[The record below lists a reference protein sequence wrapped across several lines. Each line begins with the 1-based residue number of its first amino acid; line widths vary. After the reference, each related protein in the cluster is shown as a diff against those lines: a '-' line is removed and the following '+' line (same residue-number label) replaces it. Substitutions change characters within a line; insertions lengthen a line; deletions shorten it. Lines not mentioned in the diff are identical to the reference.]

1 MFLYS
6 DVTVSTILRKISS
19 VLNAPRTL
27 SCLVLSGCLSGY
39 GTAWS
44 AAGPNVPSAQKHEQ
58 RGQHGQRGQHEE
70 QRQRRQYIEPLAN
83 GRRTIVLQTVGVPAL
98 TVPPSK
104 ESLPEQAEKAAP
116 AEDSI
121 QRSVTKNSLPPEDV
135 KRERL
140 IALGKLWAL
149 IKFFHPYLAY
159 KAIDWDGAFAEAIA
173 KVETADNDQKFALAV
188 EGLLGVLHDPVT
200 KVFRPGDLNAVNGVI
215 GVLPGSGEVTISI
228 SESPDHHYPL
238 VEKAK
243 DGIFVVHFADCNETE
258 EQAKKEL
265 NAANH
270 AMSEAR
276 GLVFDLRGESGS
288 LSEEDLYRLV
298 DDSGLRDQLLAF
310 NVKAPTKRSRI
321 HFGYAPD
328 KGITSGEY
336 YSAFKVTDA
345 QFPKPSKAVPGKA
358 LAFVVDSHSH
368 LSDMAVALQHAGK
381 AYVVAEPDFD
391 EANIV
396 SVRQLQLPGGITVRV
411 RMSEIVFPDGS
422 IGFQPNKV
430 VRPGQDP
437 STDQP
442 LQSALAWVREGKSG
456 SSVSETTKMPASSE
470 STPASSE
477 STPARSKSTPAPSET
492 TPAVRSVET
501 NDYPSESYRILAAF
515 KIWAVFN
522 YFFPYKD
529 LMPVAWDTVL
539 ADSIPSFQS
548 ARNAQEYALAVAHMV
563 SFVHDSHAFVAADVL
578 GKYFGKAGP
587 PFECRFVEHQMVVTN
602 FVDRLAGEA
611 SGIKIGDVILEIDGQ
626 PVQMRAARIAQS
638 LSVSTAQA
646 LAIKVCER
654 VLSGADGSLAAVTVN
669 DGSLAKKTISVL
681 RKWDWPKT
689 EPTDSEIVR
698 VLPGN
703 IGYVN
708 LNHLKSNMID
718 SMFDKCKD
726 TKAIIFDMRG
736 YPHSTA
742 LPIAA
747 RLAQKD
753 DIPAAKFIQPILLEP
768 SDRSGDCL
776 ILGQKQEFM
785 QLIPK
790 TPESKYQGK
799 TVMLMDARTEG
810 AAEHLGL
817 FLKAANGTVFVG
829 SATSGTV
836 GTVTDFYVPGGIL
849 IGLAGQA
856 VVFPDGKQIQ
866 RKGLTPDVEARPT
879 IAGVRAGKDEV
890 LDKAIEYLT
899 KSSVPPAP
907 ASTK

>member
-1 MFLYS
+1 MFRDS
-6 DVTVSTILRKISS
+6 DVAVTTMLRKSRR
-19 VLNAPRTL
+19 VFNAHSAV
-27 SCLVLSGCLSGY
+27 SCLILCGCLGGY

-44 AAGPNVPSAQKHEQ
+44 ASGPNLPSTQQPEQ
-58 RGQHGQRGQHEE
+58 
-70 QRQRRQYIEPLAN
+70 QRQQSQSIEPLA
-83 GRRTIVLQTVGVPAL
+83 GSRRTIVLQTVGVPAL

-104 ESLPEQAEKAAP
+104 ESLPAPAEKTEP
-116 AEDSI
+116 SEDSI
-121 QRSVTKNSLPPEDV
+121 QRSVTKNSLPRDDV

-188 EGLLGVLHDPVT
+188 DGLLGVLHDPVT

-215 GVLPGSGEVTISI
+215 GILPGSGEVTITAP
-228 SESPDHHYPL
+228 ESSDHRYPL
-238 VEKAK
+238 VEKTR
-243 DGIFVVHFADCNETE
+243 DGIFIVHFADCNETE

-265 NAANH
+265 NAANQ
-270 AMSEAR
+270 AMSAAL

-288 LSEEDLYRLV
+288 LSEDDLYRLM

-310 NVKAPTKRSRI
+310 NVKAPAKRSRI

-345 QFPKPSKAVPGKA
+345 QFPKPSKAVQGKA
-358 LAFVVDSHSH
+358 LAFVVDQHSH

-381 AYVVAEPDFD
+381 AYMVAEPDFD

-396 SVRQLQLPGGITVRV
+396 GVRQLQLPGGITVRV

-422 IGFQPNKV
+422 IGFQPNQV
-430 VRPGQDP
+430 VLPGQNP
-437 STDQP
+437 SIDEP
-442 LQSALAWVREGKSG
+442 LQSALAWVRAGKG
-456 SSVSETTKMPASSE
+456 ASSVSETTKMPAPSE
-470 STPASSE
+470 
-477 STPARSKSTPAPSET
+477 STPAPSEST
-492 TPAVRSVET
+492 PAPSGSTPAPSGSTPALSGSAPAVRSVET
-501 NDYPSESYRILAAF
+501 NDYPSESNRILAAF

-529 LMPVAWDTVL
+529 LMPVAWDKVL
-539 ADSIPSFQS
+539 ADSIPAFQS
-548 ARNAQEYALAVAHMV
+548 AKNAQEYALAVAHMV

-578 GKYFGKAGP
+578 GKYFGAAGP

-602 FVDRLAGEA
+602 FVDRLSGEA
-611 SGIKIGDVILEIDGQ
+611 SGVKIGDVILEVDGE

-638 LSVSTAQA
+638 FSVSTAQA

-654 VLSGADGSLAAVTVN
+654 VLRGADGSLATVSVN
-669 DGSLAKKTISVL
+669 DRSGAKKTISVL

-708 LNHLKSNMID
+708 LDHLKSNMVD
-718 SMFDKCKD
+718 TMFDKCKD

-753 DIPAAKFIQPILLEP
+753 DIAAAKFIQPILLEP

-785 QLIPK
+785 QLVPK
-790 TPESKYQGK
+790 TSQSKYRGK
-799 TVMLMDARTEG
+799 TVMLMDGRTEG

-817 FLKAANGTVFVG
+817 FFKAANDTVFVG
-829 SATSGTV
+829 SPTSGTV

-849 IGLAGQA
+849 IGLAGQS

-890 LDKAIEYLT
+890 LDKAIEYLRND
-899 KSSVPPAP
+899 SVPPAP